1 MKLLG
6 VSTHCLGKFV
16 AGEPDNIPRGC
27 FPVSVCGIGRA
38 LQLVRGSQGSVL
50 AWVTR
55 QEIALSSLHW
65 GVMEVVTL
73 HGDVGLDCTS

>member
-38 LQLVRGSQGSVL
+38 LRLVRGSQG
-50 AWVTR
+50 
-55 QEIALSSLHW
+55 LSAGL
-65 GVMEVVTL
+65 GNKA
-73 HGDVGLDCTS
+73 GDSS